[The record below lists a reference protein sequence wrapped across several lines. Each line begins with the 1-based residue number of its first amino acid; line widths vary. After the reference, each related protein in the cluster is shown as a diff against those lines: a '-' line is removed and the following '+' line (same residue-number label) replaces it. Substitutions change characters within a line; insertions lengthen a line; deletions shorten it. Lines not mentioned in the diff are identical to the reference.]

1 MNFMRK
7 VLLAS
12 VASMSALLAAGGA
25 ANAQP
30 VQPVAPATIVVH
42 MNGYFQFGLDDVNSS
57 YNTVTTAGSTAK
69 LNPITTNGEF
79 RLYPGFDAMT
89 VNGIEYGAKVETRVT
104 FSDAGKGA
112 TSTSNSTAGTGSLYV
127 RRAYGYVGTEDYGY
141 VRYGQTDG
149 AFTLLQTG
157 VIEQFGDGAQF
168 ASTDS
173 TSLYVVPTKAI
184 PGEFIYAD
192 QGALYTTDKVVLI
205 SPSLAE
211 PYLGGKFSAM
221 ASYEPNSNGLKEGYA
236 TCSVAGATCASISSI
251 GTGYTSTNA
260 KERQNTFDV
269 AGQYALKAFGFNS
282 KMSVGFLDGS
292 PIRYTGSIAGA
303 NAAYN
308 LDQLQ
313 VMQFGAQTTYKGLFI
328 DGDAITLGANVKWGQ
343 TLDGYAPKPVGTR
356 NALSYIVGGN
366 FVVGPYVL
374 GASFFDGQSAGNQ
387 YAGKK
392 GEARTLSEYG
402 ASVGGNYVVGK
413 DMSLYVQYMY
423 GHSQQAGNTN
433 FLNKDNS
440 QMQLVSVGSTL
451 KW

>member
-1 MNFMRK
+1 MRK

-12 VASMSALLAAGGA
+12 VASMGALLAAGG

-42 MNGYFQFGLDDVNSS
+42 MNGYFQFGLDDV
-57 YNTVTTAGSTAK
+57 GSTYNNVGGNK
-69 LNPITTNGEF
+69 LNPVTTNGEF

-89 VNGIEYGAKVETRVT
+89 VNGIEYGAKIETRVT

-112 TSTSNSTAGTGSLYV
+112 TSSSNSTAGTSSLYV
-127 RRAYGYVGTEDYGY
+127 RRAYGYIGTEDYGY

-205 SPSLAE
+205 SPSYEE
-211 PYLGGKFSAM
+211 PYMGGKLSAM

-236 TCSVAGATCASISSI
+236 TCSVAGATCAAASSLN
-251 GTGYTSTNA
+251 GASYTSTNA

-282 KMSVGFLDGS
+282 KASVGFLDGS
-292 PIRYTGSIAGA
+292 PIRYTGAY
-303 NAAYN
+303 NPAYN
-308 LDQLQ
+308 LDRLQ
-313 VMQFGAQTTYKGLFI
+313 VMQVGLQTTYKGLFL
-328 DGDAITLGANVKWGQ
+328 DGDAITVGANAKWGQ

-356 NALSYIVGGN
+356 DAVGYIVGGN
-366 FVVGPYVL
+366 YVVGPYVV
-374 GASFFDGQSAGNQ
+374 GASFWDGQSAGN
-387 YAGKK
+387 YLPGAK
-392 GEARTLSEYG
+392 EARTLSEYG
-402 ASVGGNYVVGK
+402 LSAGGNYVIGK
-413 DMSLYVQYMY
+413 DMSLYLQYMY
-423 GHSQQAGNTN
+423 GHSHQPGNSNFTTN
-433 FLNKDNS
+433 HNNS
-440 QMQLVSVGSTL
+440 QMQMVSIGSTL

>member
-1 MNFMRK
+1 MRK

-12 VASMSALLAAGGA
+12 VASMGALLAAGG

-42 MNGYFQFGLDDVNSS
+42 MNGYFQFGLDDVGSS
-57 YNTVTTAGSTAK
+57 YNSVNGNK
-69 LNPITTNGEF
+69 LNPVTTNGEF

-89 VNGIEYGAKVETRVT
+89 VNGIEYGAKIETRVT
-104 FSDAGKGA
+104 FSDGGKGA
-112 TSTSNSTAGTGSLYV
+112 TSSSNSTAGTSSLYV
-127 RRAYGYVGTEDYGY
+127 RRAYGYIGTEDYGY

-205 SPSLAE
+205 SPSYEE
-211 PYLGGKFSAM
+211 PYMGGKLSAM

-236 TCSVAGATCASISSI
+236 TCSVAGATCAAASSLN
-251 GTGYTSTNA
+251 GASYTSTNA

-282 KMSVGFLDGS
+282 KASVGFLDGS
-292 PIRYTGSIAGA
+292 PIRYTGAY
-303 NAAYN
+303 NPAYN
-308 LDQLQ
+308 LDRLQ
-313 VMQFGAQTTYKGLFI
+313 VMQVGLQTTYKGLFL
-328 DGDAITLGANVKWGQ
+328 DGDAITVGANAKWGQ

-356 NALSYIVGGN
+356 DAVGYIVGGN
-366 FVVGPYVL
+366 YVVGPYVV
-374 GASFFDGQSAGNQ
+374 GASFWDGQSAGN
-387 YAGKK
+387 YLPGAK
-392 GEARTLSEYG
+392 EARTLSEYG
-402 ASVGGNYVVGK
+402 LSAGGNYVIGK
-413 DMSLYVQYMY
+413 DMSLYLQYMY
-423 GHSQQAGNTN
+423 GHSHQPGNGNFTN
-433 FLNKDNS
+433 KNNS
-440 QMQLVSVGSTL
+440 QMQMVSIGSTL